1 MGSVMKIDILNLIVP
16 RCKKSYYPSWKQHR
30 IEPSVRSTRSP
41 NTLIKVG
48 PVCIFQGP
56 GSLVAS
62 SLEVVW
68 PYFAEITTHTQTF
81 AYSLVIN
88 VVRPCMAV
96 PAL

>member
-1 MGSVMKIDILNLIVP
+1 MGSVMKIDILHLIVP
-16 RCKKSYYPSWKQHR
+16 RCKKSLHGSS
-30 IEPSVRSTRSP
+30 IELRSTRSP

-81 AYSLVIN
+81 AYTLVIN